1 MQKILIN
8 DKEYYIVLN
17 FGTIKDTCKQF
28 NITVP
33 EMIKRLSESVLVFV
47 GEILYHG
54 IKFNCENFDR
64 IEINR
69 LPLCDIFTVIEVLG
83 ELLQNS
89 MPRVDKKKLA

>member
-33 EMIKRLSESVLVFV
+33 EMIKRLSESDLEIV
-47 GEILYHG
+47 GEILYQG
-54 IKFNCENFDR
+54 IKFN
-64 IEINR
+64 
-69 LPLCDIFTVIEVLG
+69 
-83 ELLQNS
+83 
-89 MPRVDKKKLA
+89 